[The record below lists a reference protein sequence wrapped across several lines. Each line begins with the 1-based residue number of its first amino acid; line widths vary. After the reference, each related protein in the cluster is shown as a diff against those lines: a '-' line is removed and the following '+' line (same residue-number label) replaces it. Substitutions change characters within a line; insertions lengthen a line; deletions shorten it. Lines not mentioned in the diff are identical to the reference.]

1 MDMENDEWQTQRA
14 RKNRR
19 QRAWLSQPA
28 DGASVGGYPAQRGG
42 RRQLPD
48 WLRRDY
54 EPPPPWRTGGKGG
67 GKQTKREV
75 AGEGCPWPFQGGVP
89 KPRQDVKVPCCNPRC
104 PGISGRQ
111 SFKFANSVGKG
122 QRGHHCMACNMPWKR
137 SWNVHFNGHSPL
149 WGPEEGKAI
158 LA

>member
-1 MDMENDEWQTQRA
+1 MAYGSDLGMDEGWQVQRT

-28 DGASVGGYPAQRGG
+28 ADGTVGGNPAQRGG

-54 EPPPPWRTGGKGG
+54 EPPPPWRTGGKGA

-75 AGEGCPWPFQGGVP
+75 AGEGRP
-89 KPRQDVKVPCCNPRC
+89 
-104 PGISGRQ
+104 
-111 SFKFANSVGKG
+111 
-122 QRGHHCMACNMPWKR
+122 
-137 SWNVHFNGHSPL
+137 
-149 WGPEEGKAI
+149 
-158 LA
+158 